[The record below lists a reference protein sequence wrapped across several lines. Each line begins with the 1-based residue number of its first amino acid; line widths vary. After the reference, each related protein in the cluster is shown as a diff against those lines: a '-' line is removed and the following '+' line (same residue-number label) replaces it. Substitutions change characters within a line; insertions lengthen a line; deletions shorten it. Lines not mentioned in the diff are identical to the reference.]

1 MLLQVQPK
9 YYLTACLMFKDA
21 APYLDEWLRFH
32 CRVGFDHFYLYDNDS
47 SDDYT
52 AVLRPL
58 QDRGHITLH
67 GWPGASQQERA
78 FQHAIDNYR
87 HEARWMAFLDDD
99 EFLFSPQNANLPEV
113 LPIYELYAGVAAA
126 WLVFGSSGR
135 KSRRPGWVTLNYRRR
150 AALPDKHVKCI
161 VNPAKVI
168 GPAVIGHHFHCVPGE
183 TIVDE
188 KFEPLSGPFA
198 AHPSAD
204 VLCINHYISKSLE
217 ELRWRRSRPT
227 AYGEPMYTCEE
238 YVTADA
244 GFNEIEDT
252 RIQPLIEALKG
263 I

>member
-1 MLLQVQPK
+1 MDERLWTDSFESSGYLINGKLPRRIAAAVCHEDERLALIEKMVMLLQVQPK

-99 EFLFSPQNANLPEV
+99 EFLFSPQNANLP
-113 LPIYELYAGVAAA
+113 
-126 WLVFGSSGR
+126 
-135 KSRRPGWVTLNYRRR
+135 
-150 AALPDKHVKCI
+150 
-161 VNPAKVI
+161 
-168 GPAVIGHHFHCVPGE
+168 
-183 TIVDE
+183 
-188 KFEPLSGPFA
+188 
-198 AHPSAD
+198 
-204 VLCINHYISKSLE
+204 
-217 ELRWRRSRPT
+217 
-227 AYGEPMYTCEE
+227 
-238 YVTADA
+238 
-244 GFNEIEDT
+244 
-252 RIQPLIEALKG
+252 
-263 I
+263 